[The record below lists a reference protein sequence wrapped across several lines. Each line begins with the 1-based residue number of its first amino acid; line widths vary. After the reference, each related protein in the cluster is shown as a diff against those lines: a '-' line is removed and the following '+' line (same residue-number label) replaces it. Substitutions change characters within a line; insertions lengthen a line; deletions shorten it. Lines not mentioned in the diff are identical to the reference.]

1 MWHNAFHRV
10 AVSLVGAA
18 LVVGG
23 LPGTAWAEDD
33 GLLGDP
39 AAAAQYWGRQ
49 SSDDCALMAVADVV
63 GELTGVKPSEGD
75 VIALAVA
82 TPSSKEGAPPVYT
95 PAPDPNSP
103 VPPAARRNQLPVIRD
118 LPVLLAHYGV
128 PAVLTDDMIA
138 TNGGPPTGITGLQDA
153 LRAGRKVIISLN
165 GETIWDL
172 PGDRSIHDH
181 DVVVTG
187 LDTAAGIAHLNDSAA
202 SAPDSQIP
210 IGVLDTAWR
219 TSDHSMVLAG

>member
-1 MWHNAFHRV
+1 MRHNGFRSFAGALA
-10 AVSLVGAA
+10 AVLLAVGASA
-18 LVVGG
+18 
-23 LPGTAWAEDD
+23 TASAEDG

-49 SSDDCALMAVADVV
+49 TSDDCALMAVADVV
-63 GELTGVKPSEGD
+63 GELTGVKPSEDD

-82 TPSSKEGAPPVYT
+82 TPSSKEGAPPIYT
-95 PAPDPNSP
+95 PAADPNGP

-118 LPVLLAHYGV
+118 LPLLLAHFGV
-128 PAVLTDDMIA
+128 PAVLTDDTIA
-138 TNGGPPTGITGLQDA
+138 TNGGPPTGIAGLQDA
-153 LRAGRKVIISLN
+153 LRTGQKVIISLN
-165 GETIWDL
+165 GETIWNL

-187 LDTAAGIAHLNDSAA
+187 LDTGAGIAHLNDSAA
-202 SAPDSQIP
+202 AGPDSQIP
-210 IGVLDTAWR
+210 IDVLDTAWR